1 MNSLPDISRT
11 KARLRQH
18 LRELESCNDGEGPA
32 PAGCSEEL
40 LIPLRAARAE
50 ATRILLAE

>member
-1 MNSLPDISRT
+1 MNSLSDISRVAT
-11 KARLRQH
+11 RLGQ
-18 LRELESCNDGEGPA
+18 LLKELEARHDKEGPA

>member
-1 MNSLPDISRT
+1 VNSLPDISRT

>member
-1 MNSLPDISRT
+1 MNSLPDISRIT
-11 KARLRQH
+11 TRFRQN
-18 LRELESCNDGEGPA
+18 LRELESRNDEEGPA

-50 ATRILLAE
+50 ANRILLAE

>member
-1 MNSLPDISRT
+1 MNALPDISRT
-11 KARLRQH
+11 ESRLRQH
-18 LRELESCNDGEGPA
+18 LRELESCNDEEGPA

-50 ATRILLAE
+50 ANRILLAE

>member
-1 MNSLPDISRT
+1 MNSLPDLSRT
-11 KARLRQH
+11 KTRLRQH
-18 LRELESCNDGEGPA
+18 LRELESRNEEEGPA

-50 ATRILLAE
+50 ANRILLAE